1 MAYIDNIIIYASNKD
16 LYKLRLSRFFNAC
29 QQENLKLKLNK
40 CHHFL
45 IAKFIL
51 FGFQLDLQTHTITPE
66 PCKVETILKIQPPTN
81 KKQLKSFIG
90 ALSFL
95 APLIPNLQADLA
107 PLHSI
112 SGPKAKFIW
121 SFECQDSFD
130 KVKKI
135 WPLFQFCI

>member
-1 MAYIDNIIIYASNKD
+1 MQYKIKKFISLYALEGCMAYIDNIIIYASNKD

-66 PCKVETILKIQPPTN
+66 PCKVETILKIQPPTT

-90 ALSFL
+90 ALSFFC
-95 APLIPNLQADLA
+95 
-107 PLHSI
+107 SI
-112 SGPKAKFIW
+112 NSKSSGRFGSTSFNFW
-121 SFECQDSFD
+121 SKSNIYL
-130 KVKKI
+130 VI
-135 WPLFQFCI
+135 